1 MKNILMNID
10 FNINFLSKLTP
21 YLYIGLFFFVLNF
34 VLSLVLAKNGI
45 DYFEISNKQMK
56 YQKYDYY
63 KKNNSSSSKINKN
76 QKIINLENY
85 KLTSIYRTKTM
96 GIISLVN
103 KNNKS
108 FILSMNEEI
117 DGFVLKEVHSD
128 YTLFEKDSEIFKLSL
143 KNEKTSFDSSSF
155 ENNFV
160 VKKSDFNNVLKNPQ
174 NILNEISINKTVDG
188 FMVYSIDQGSFFSNL
203 GIKKGDVIKSVN
215 NTDLVSH
222 KDAMNIFSNIH
233 SIKSLSIR
241 IIRDKKIMELNY
253 EIN

>member
-21 YLYIGLFFFVLNF
+21 YLFIGLFFFVLNF
-34 VLSLVLAKNGI
+34 VLSLVLSKNGI

-117 DGFVLKEVHSD
+117 DGFVLKEVHSH

-160 VKKSDFNNVLKNPQ
+160 VKKSDFNSVLENPQ

-203 GIKKGDVIKSVN
+203 GI
-215 NTDLVSH
+215 
-222 KDAMNIFSNIH
+222 
-233 SIKSLSIR
+233 R
-241 IIRDKKIMELNY
+241 
-253 EIN
+253 